1 MLYNKK
7 KGHASLTKKNA
18 YTYKKYFPKQNRRH
32 PKGAPITLYIY
43 NKRWDKP
50 GFAPPYHS
58 ERIASSFWASR
69 LSMNLPLR
77 AAEIAPVSSETTIAR
92 ASHFSDTPIAE
103 R

>member
-1 MLYNKK
+1 MFHEQKKMRIDEKKHLPEQKKKATPYKVRLSLFNNNKK
-7 KGHASLTKKNA
+7 WG
-18 YTYKKYFPKQNRRH
+18 
-32 PKGAPITLYIY
+32 
-43 NKRWDKP
+43 KP
-50 GFAPPYHS
+50 EFAPPYHS